1 MNTKR
6 LPARTIH
13 HLCNEAR
20 RAVYLARRYWFE
32 SLLGLGLVTSLFGG
46 LLFAVLKASDSSLAG
61 GGADGLIAGFAIWLF
76 ASAAAQGPSS
86 EIMQETEQRSL
97 EQLSLAPIRL
107 QSLLALRVLL
117 DLLLGLALLMLTLG
131 VAQVLTGGRV
141 TLSPAVLGLA
151 ILGVPAL
158 VGVGYA
164 LAGVMLLVKRGE
176 VLAMIGF
183 PVIIALIALPAYPI
197 NALAWLPYALCAAA
211 ARAAAAGADVPA
223 EVWGWIALNG
233 LLYLVAGRYLFI
245 RLLRRAR
252 QLGVLGHF

>member
-1 MNTKR
+1 MKPAS
-6 LPARTIH
+6 LPARMGH
-13 HLCNEAR
+13 HLVNEAR
-20 RAVYLARRYWFE
+20 RALYLARRYWFE

-46 LLFAVLKASDSSLAG
+46 LLFAVLKASDSSLAA

-86 EIMQETEQRSL
+86 EVMQETEQRSL

-107 QSLLALRVLL
+107 DSLLAFRVLL
-117 DLLLGLALLMLTLG
+117 DLLLGLALLILTLG
-131 VAQVLTGGRV
+131 VAQLLTGGSV

-164 LAGVMLLVKRGE
+164 LAGIMLLVKRGE
-176 VLAMIGF
+176 ILAMISF
-183 PVIIALIALPAYPI
+183 PVVIALIALPAYPL
-197 NALAWLPYALCAAA
+197 NMLAWLPYALCAAA
-211 ARAAAAGADVPA
+211 ARAAAAGDQIPLD
-223 EVWGWIALNG
+223 VWGWVALNG
-233 LLYLVAGRYLFI
+233 LLYLIAGRYLFL

-252 QLGVLGHF
+252 ELGVLGHF

>member
-1 MNTKR
+1 MKTTS
-6 LPARTIH
+6 LPARMTH
-13 HLCNEAR
+13 HLVNEAR
-20 RAVYLARRYWFE
+20 RALYLARRYWFE

-46 LLFAVLKASDSSLAG
+46 LLFAVLKASDSSLAA

-76 ASAAAQGPSS
+76 ASAAAQGPGS

-107 QSLLALRVLL
+107 DTLLSLRLLL
-117 DLLLGLALLMLTLG
+117 DLLLGLTLLMLTLAA
-131 VAQVLTGGRV
+131 AQLLTGGRV
-141 TLSPAVLGLA
+141 TLSPAVLGIA

-164 LAGVMLLVKRGE
+164 MAGVMLLVKRGE
-176 VLAMIGF
+176 VLVMIGF
-183 PVIIALIALPAYPI
+183 PLLIGLIALPAYPV

-211 ARAAAAGADVPA
+211 ARAAATGEQVPV

-233 LLYLVAGRYLFI
+233 LLYLGVGRYAFV

-252 QLGVLGHF
+252 ELGVLGHF